1 MLKTFNNSRLDIVSY
16 LRMKKSAIIKSC
28 SAGAIAVALSSCIEV
43 NETVNLKKDGSG
55 TIVEETILGSQMSAM
70 MQQMAALGGGESP
83 DMFGEDAAK
92 KRAEKFGKGV
102 TVAKVEKINA
112 DGKTGSRVTFNF
124 SDINTVS
131 IDMSDSA
138 SGLSDMAPP
147 GAAEEAKK
155 EAGETKPIT
164 FSFKDGELTIINP
177 QAKKPDAPAV
187 EKDAEH
193 EDTEE
198 AAPDAGPEAAQ
209 MQAMA
214 MGMMKDMKMTA
225 KIVVE
230 SGIAETNATYHE
242 GNTVTLM
249 EMDFG
254 KLMADP
260 KVVEQMKGLDIQD
273 PAALQEKIKNIPGIK
288 GEEKE
293 KVTIK
298 VK

>member
-1 MLKTFNNSRLDIVSY
+1 
-16 LRMKKSAIIKSC
+16 MKKSAIIKSC
-28 SAGAIAVALSSCIEV
+28 SAGVLAVALSSCIEI

-55 TIVEETILGSQMSAM
+55 TIVEETILGAQMSAM
-70 MQQMAALGGGESP
+70 MEQMAALGGGQAP

-92 KRAEKFGKGV
+92 KRAEKLGKGV

-112 DGKTGSRVTFNF
+112 DGKSGSRVTFNF
-124 SDINTVS
+124 TDINTVS

-138 SGLSDMAPP
+138 SGLADMAPP

-177 QAKKPDAPAV
+177 QPKKPAAAELEKAEAAEETDAPA
-187 EKDAEH
+187 
-193 EDTEE
+193 EE
-198 AAPDAGPEAAQ
+198 AGPEAAQ

-214 MGMMKDMKMTA
+214 MGMMKDMKMSA

-230 SGIAETNATYHE
+230 SGIAETNATHRE

-254 KLMADP
+254 KLLADP
-260 KVVEQMKGLDIQD
+260 KAAAQMQKLDMQD
-273 PAALQEKIKNIPGIK
+273 AAALQEKLQNMPGIK

-298 VK
+298 LK

>member
-1 MLKTFNNSRLDIVSY
+1 
-16 LRMKKSAIIKSC
+16 MKKSAIIQSC
-28 SAGAIAVALSSCIEV
+28 SAGVLALTLSSCLEV

-55 TIVEETILGSQMSAM
+55 TIVEETILGTQMSAM
-70 MQQMAALGGGESP
+70 MQQMAALGGGEAP

-92 KRAEKFGKGV
+92 KRAEKFGTGV
-102 TVAKVEKINA
+102 TVGKVEKINA

-124 SDINTVS
+124 TDINTVS

-147 GAAEEAKK
+147 GAAEEARK

-187 EKDAEH
+187 EKNAEYQ
-193 EDTEE
+193 DTEDV
-198 AAPDAGPEAAQ
+198 APDAAPEAAQ

-230 SGIAETNATYHE
+230 SGIVETNATHHE

-249 EMDFG
+249 EMDFS

-260 KVVEQMKGLDIQD
+260 KFMEQMKGVDIQD
-273 PAALQEKIKNIPGIK
+273 PSALQDKIKNIPGIK

-298 VK
+298 LK

>member
-1 MLKTFNNSRLDIVSY
+1 
-16 LRMKKSAIIKSC
+16 MKKSAIIQSC
-28 SAGAIAVALSSCIEV
+28 SAGVLALALSSCIEV

-55 TIVEETILGSQMSAM
+55 TIVEETILGAQMSGM
-70 MQQMAALGGGESP
+70 IQQMAALGGDQAP

-102 TVAKVEKINA
+102 TVAKVEKISA
-112 DGKTGSRVTFNF
+112 DGKTGARVTFNF
-124 SDINTVS
+124 TDINTVS

-147 GAAEEAKK
+147 GAADEAKK

-177 QAKKPDAPAV
+177 QAKKPEVPAV
-187 EKDAEH
+187 EKDAAP
-193 EDTEE
+193 EDTDE
-198 AAPDAGPEAAQ
+198 AAADVGPEAEQ
-209 MQAMA
+209 MKAMA

-230 SGIAETNATYHE
+230 SGIAETNATHHE

-260 KVVEQMKGLDIQD
+260 KVAAKMQNLDLQN
-273 PAALQEKIKNIPGIK
+273 PASLQEDLKDIPGIK

-298 VK
+298 LK

>member
-1 MLKTFNNSRLDIVSY
+1 MR
-16 LRMKKSAIIKSC
+16 KSAIIQSC
-28 SAGAIAVALSSCIEV
+28 SAGVLAVTLSSCLEV

-55 TIVEETILGSQMSAM
+55 TIVEETILGAQMSGM
-70 MQQMAALGGGESP
+70 MQQMAALGGDQAP

-112 DGKTGSRVTFNF
+112 DGKTGARVTFNF
-124 SDINTVS
+124 TDINTVS

-147 GAAEEAKK
+147 GAADEAKK

-177 QAKKPDAPAV
+177 QAKKPEVPAV
-187 EKDAEH
+187 EKDAAP
-193 EDTEE
+193 EDTDE
-198 AAPDAGPEAAQ
+198 AAADAGPEAEQ
-209 MQAMA
+209 MKAMA

-230 SGIAETNATYHE
+230 SGIAETNATHHE

-260 KVVEQMKGLDIQD
+260 KVAAKMQNLDLQN
-273 PAALQEKIKNIPGIK
+273 PASLQEDLKNIPGIK

-298 VK
+298 LK